1 MDASSE
7 YSHQS
12 GKRHRAKIRA
22 AKRNNPKPEVAAQ
35 RSNDTS
41 LGNQAKVSNI
51 RCSNDRI
58 SLQPLKSNKIPVL
71 ETQIWEIYFT
81 KEPQRSSKGGKHNQT
96 KSSTKGQ
103 SSSSLATAIPRPP
116 TKSDTPSTT
125 NRDTPPHQKPN
136 RISPYLSKELEV
148 KRKLKR
154 KAQTQVRADGRDL
167 KCFRTMCPWG
177 WDTDTMAPR
186 DRHMMRG
193 GGRLPYTAQKKK
205 VQPKQL
211 SFWRIEE
218 WGTHRWRPRVST

>member
-51 RCSNDRI
+51 RRGNDRI
-58 SLQPLKSNKIPVL
+58 SLQPLKSNKVPVL
-71 ETQIWEIYFT
+71 ETQTWEIYFT
-81 KEPQRSSKGGKHNQT
+81 KEPQRSSKGEKHNQT
-96 KSSTKGQ
+96 KPSTKGQ
-103 SSSSLATAIPRPP
+103 SSSSLATAIPGPP
-116 TKSDTPSTT
+116 TKSDAPSTI
-125 NRDTPPHQKPN
+125 NRDTPPHQKPS
-136 RISPYLSKELEV
+136 RTSPRLTKE
-148 KRKLKR
+148 RKLKR
-154 KAQTQVRADGRDL
+154 KAQTQVRADSRDL

-177 WDTDTMAPR
+177 WDTDTMAPS
-186 DRHMMRG
+186 DRHMMRVG
-193 GGRLPYTAQKKK
+193 GGLPYTVQKKK
-205 VQPKQL
+205 VQPKQR